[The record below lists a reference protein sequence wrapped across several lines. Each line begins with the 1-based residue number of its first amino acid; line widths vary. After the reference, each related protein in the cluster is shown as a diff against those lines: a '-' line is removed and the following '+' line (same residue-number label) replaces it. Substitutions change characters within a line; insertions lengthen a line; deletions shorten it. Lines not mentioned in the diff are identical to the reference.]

1 MEFSIPAFLENVET
15 NDFKIETVY
24 LDKKNHKFELTLE
37 GAYWFRN
44 SSTLK
49 PEILKGGMIKV
60 SNYVSFEA
68 RYFDIKS
75 KIWNTL
81 DYEKLEIIDE
91 INEKT
96 YKDSV
101 LCLAGMGRE
110 SSQWIEYLIEDGEV
124 QILFEE

>member
-24 LDKKNHKFELTLE
+24 LDKKKLKFELTLE
-37 GAYWFRN
+37 GAYWLRN
-44 SSTLK
+44 SMLK
-49 PEILKGGMIKV
+49 PKTLKGGMIKV

-68 RYFDIKS
+68 RYFDVRS
-75 KIWNTL
+75 KLWNTL

-110 SSQWIEYLIEDGEV
+110 SSEWIEYLIKGGEV